1 VGWGAWGG
9 GSERHISSSTT
20 LAAGSQAAGIRAL
33 LRVDHA
39 NCLKSWIA
47 IVKAGNLAIFTD
59 FNLDQEQADFLKG
72 WQPP

>member
-1 VGWGAWGG
+1 
-9 GSERHISSSTT
+9 
-20 LAAGSQAAGIRAL
+20 
-33 LRVDHA
+33 
-39 NCLKSWIA
+39 LKSWIA

>member
-1 VGWGAWGG
+1 
-9 GSERHISSSTT
+9 
-20 LAAGSQAAGIRAL
+20 
-33 LRVDHA
+33 VDHA